1 MYIENYTFMN
11 IKFHRLMFGRKNAI
25 LQRNKIAQNVQQLFC
40 ILLLHHT
47 VSRLSRDIIM
57 DIYCCF
63 FDRSLAATSSSKC
76 ACRHHLTPDEF
87 D

>member
-1 MYIENYTFMN
+1 MYIENDCFMN
-11 IKFHRLMFGRKNAI
+11 IKFYRLTFGRKNAI
-25 LQRNKIAQNVQQLFC
+25 LQRNKIAENAQQLFC

-47 VSRLSRDIIM
+47 VSRPSRYIIM